1 MRRITGEELTDGIDF
16 ELQYNQIRMNYDL
29 SSTFSATNNKVAL
42 YLKSNNI
49 TYKSNVDSKNVYRTQ
64 LVNNILQYGI
74 TIFAVVVIQLL
85 IMAIIIRNR
94 RAGRRDKFFLFR
106 RMGMSKGKL
115 LGICMR

>member
-1 MRRITGEELTDGIDF
+1 M
-16 ELQYNQIRMNYDL
+16 
-29 SSTFSATNNKVAL
+29 
-42 YLKSNNI
+42 

-94 RAGRRDKFFLFR
+94 IAGRCDKFLLFR
-106 RMGMSKGKL
+106 RMGMTKGKL
-115 LGICMR
+115 LGICMREALSESLWCIFTMPLMLLVELLIYYGSIRRLK